1 MKKLFVLLFVLT
13 IAIYGCGKKQD
24 GTTIGDNKD
33 KPKTETTGKA
43 TEIDISDSKA
53 YHVIYNMTT
62 KEGKTAKMT
71 LEFFIKGTRYRS
83 EASFDEKGVNMKA
96 TGYYKDK
103 TVYTVMDMNGKKFGM
118 KMKAAD
124 LKEDGQAKNYDA
136 YIMRAKEYLKDFDKI
151 ESQDIIGFTCNG
163 YKDKSEN
170 KYYIYKDNIMMKFEG
185 KSATIEATKLEPSS
199 DKDDSFFDPPTDI
212 DYSGLNMDALQN
224 LK

>member
-83 EASFDEKGVNMKA
+83 EASFDEK
-96 TGYYKDK
+96 
-103 TVYTVMDMNGKKFGM
+103 
-118 KMKAAD
+118 
-124 LKEDGQAKNYDA
+124 
-136 YIMRAKEYLKDFDKI
+136 
-151 ESQDIIGFTCNG
+151 
-163 YKDKSEN
+163 
-170 KYYIYKDNIMMKFEG
+170 
-185 KSATIEATKLEPSS
+185 
-199 DKDDSFFDPPTDI
+199 
-212 DYSGLNMDALQN
+212 
-224 LK
+224 